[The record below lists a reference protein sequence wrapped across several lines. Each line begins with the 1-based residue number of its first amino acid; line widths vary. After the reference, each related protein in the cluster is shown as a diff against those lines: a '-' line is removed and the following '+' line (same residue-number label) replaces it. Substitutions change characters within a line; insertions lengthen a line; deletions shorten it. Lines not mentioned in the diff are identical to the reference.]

1 MSLSMVFYLTK
12 LLTVVKRVGQLLGTG
27 CSN

>member
-1 MSLSMVFYLTK
+1 MVFYLTK